1 MRTSHWTVLGTA
13 LFVATTCWAE
23 PGSPSPLHRAA
34 RLGDADG
41 VLRLIADG
49 AAVNALDAEG
59 LTPLH
64 LAARRGDPDTVS
76 VLLAAGAD
84 VAARDV
90 SGRTPLHCAALAG
103 QKHVLQALLAFGAT
117 ADARD
122 ARGDS
127 PLHLAAYFAR
137 ADALGVLL
145 AAGTDVRACNAAGQ
159 TPLHVLGLGAREGDD
174 PDAQDLLNAL
184 AEVLVAAGADPQ
196 ALDET
201 GTPAWPRAPEPRD
214 AQTPPGYPTYD
225 QIVSTLQSRAAQYPN
240 ICQAVNLGPSSTNKD
255 IWALR
260 ITDNLGVEE
269 DEPEFKYISTMHGD
283 EVTGVVMCLNLVDY
297 LLTNYSVLERVS
309 NIVNNVDVWI
319 VPCMNPYGYI
329 NNTRYNANGTD
340 LNRNFPEGYTG
351 EPNTIDGRAKEVQT
365 IMLWSFAHSFTLAA
379 NFHGGALVVNYPF
392 DNDGHGSNFSPTP
405 DEDLFVWISEEY
417 SQHNLPMWN
426 SSEFYHGI
434 TNGAAWYAI
443 TGGMQD
449 WDYRYMG
456 GNEVT
461 IELGNTKSPPYSQ
474 MPTYW
479 ENNRESMLSYLETV
493 LVGVRG
499 VVTDVD
505 TGAPLAAT
513 VQVVGRDHN
522 VYTDPDVGDYHRM
535 LMPGSYQ
542 VQFSATGYDTLT
554 LPVTVNSGAATR
566 LDVQM
571 GPSARI
577 TYPDGGETLTVNV
590 PTTVTWVGNPSAQFH
605 VQQTTN
611 HGESGNVSDD
621 FERSSLGAN
630 YTTGGN
636 ANWAISSTSSHSPTR
651 SAKAGTISHN
661 QQTWM
666 KRTLSATQVS
676 FWYRVS
682 SESGY
687 DFFNFY
693 VDGDRKVHASG
704 TVNWTQ
710 FTAAVPAGTHEL
722 KWEYLKDSSA
732 SYGSD
737 TVWVD
742 DLLVT
747 TDLTS
752 WTDIIDLTAPGATS
766 ATWTPTQ
773 TGTTN
778 KVRVRAY
785 YGGGNYGEWDESNGL
800 FTVQEGP
807 QYVLGDA
814 NCDGVLDFDDINPFV
829 LALSDPAAY
838 QVAYPGCPLSNSD
851 CNQDGVAD
859 FDDINAF
866 VALLGR

>member
-1 MRTSHWTVLGTA
+1 MSTSRWTVLGIA
-13 LFVATTCWAE
+13 LLLPIPCQADA
-23 PGSPSPLHRAA
+23 GSPSALHRAA
-34 RLGDADG
+34 RLGNSEE
-41 VLRLIADG
+41 VLRLVADG
-49 AAVNALDAEG
+49 DAVDALDAAG
-59 LTPLH
+59 MTPLH
-64 LAARRGDPDTVS
+64 VAARQGEADTVR

-84 VAARDV
+84 VAARDA
-90 SGRTPLHCAALAG
+90 SGRTPLHYAALAG
-103 QKHVLQALLAFGAT
+103 RKHVLEALLERGAT
-117 ADARD
+117 VEARD
-122 ARGDS
+122 AHGDS
-127 PLHLAAYFAR
+127 PLHLAAHFAR
-137 ADALGVLL
+137 VDALGVLL
-145 AAGTDVRACNAAGQ
+145 AAGADVRAVNAVGQ
-159 TPLHVLGLGAREGDD
+159 TPLHVLGLGARESDD
-174 PDAQDLLNAL
+174 LAMQDLFSAL
-184 AEVLVAAGADPQ
+184 AEVLIAAGAEPQ
-196 ALDET
+196 ALDAA
-201 GTPAWPRAPEPRD
+201 GTPAWPRRPEPRG

-225 QIVSTLQSRAAQYPN
+225 QIVSTLQNRAAQYPA

-260 ITDNLGVEE
+260 ITDNPGVEE

-283 EVTGVVMCLNLVDY
+283 EVTGVVMCLNLSDY
-297 LLTNYSVLERVS
+297 LLTNYSFLERVS
-309 NIVNNVDVWI
+309 TIVNNADIWI

-329 NNTRYNANGTD
+329 NNTRYNATGMD
-340 LNRNFPEGYTG
+340 LNRSFPEGSTG
-351 EPNTIDGRAKEVQT
+351 EPNTINGRPKEVQT
-365 IMLWSFAHSFTLAA
+365 IMLWSFAQSFTLAA

-392 DNDGHGSNFSPTP
+392 DNDGQGSQFSPTP
-405 DEDLFVWISEEY
+405 DEDMFVWISEEY

-443 TGGMQD
+443 SGGMQD

-479 ENNRESMLSYLETV
+479 DNNRESMLSYLETV
-493 LVGVRG
+493 FVGVRG
-499 VVTDVD
+499 VVTDAN

-513 VQVVGRDHN
+513 VQIVGRDHN

-535 LMPGSYQ
+535 LLPGAYQ
-542 VQFSATGYDTLT
+542 VRFSATGYDTVT

-590 PTTVTWVGNPSAQFH
+590 PATVTWIGNPTAQFH
-605 VQQTTN
+605 VQQTAN
-611 HGESGNVSDD
+611 YGETGSVSDD
-621 FERSSLGAN
+621 FERTSLGAN

-636 ANWAISSTSSHSPTR
+636 ANLAISSTSSHSPTR

-661 QQTWM
+661 QQSWM
-666 KRTLSATQVS
+666 KRTLSGSQVS

-710 FTAAVPAGTHEL
+710 FATAVPAGPHEL
-722 KWEYLKDSSA
+722 KWEYAKDNTV

-737 TVWVD
+737 TAWVD

-752 WTDIIDLTAPGATS
+752 WTDIIALTAPGATS
-766 ATWTPTQ
+766 VAWTPTQ

-785 YGGGNYGEWDESNGL
+785 YGGGSYGTWDESNGL

-807 QYVLGDA
+807 QYPLGDA

-829 LALSDPAAY
+829 LALSDPSAY
-838 QVAYPGCPLSNSD
+838 QAAYPGCPLDNSD
-851 CNQDGVAD
+851 CNQDGIVN

-866 VALLGR
+866 VALLGG